1 MCPEPPARP
10 QVSIAQHELVPFTNM
25 GNLAAPVV
33 IALCANSSV
42 YHGTRAGVCSARE
55 TLMSRTYGNEDRY
68 GMIGAL
74 PQPNS
79 PTTSARL
86 QR

>member
-25 GNLAAPVV
+25 
-33 IALCANSSV
+33 
-42 YHGTRAGVCSARE
+42 GTRAGVCSARE